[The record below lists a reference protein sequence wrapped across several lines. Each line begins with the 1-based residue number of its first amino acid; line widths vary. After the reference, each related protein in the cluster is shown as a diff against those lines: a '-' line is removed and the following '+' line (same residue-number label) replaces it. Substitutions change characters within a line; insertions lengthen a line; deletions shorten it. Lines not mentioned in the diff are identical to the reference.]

1 MSKRAKIFPLVL
13 ITAIVVAMLSVASV
27 ASTLGTCSTSL
38 SPERCSCVANSH
50 PCHGEANTR
59 TMVSL
64 TGKLVSYTIP
74 NQTQKLVT
82 GERWKTGD
90 EGYCSFV
97 WLPDIIICILLTRI
111 IPVVRNVCPAVQT
124 NTDQTFIT
132 ITGRWQCINV
142 TPLIYHRR
150 ICHVS
155 SAKKNYA
162 ASQGNHGYSFCFL
175 GLSLVFFSILVY
187 YAVSTH
193 LLQMSNTIL
202 GQIKWLYFTPMITL
216 RQMLPLVDSGMPS

>member
-82 GERWKTGD
+82 GERWRP
-90 EGYCSFV
+90 EMRLPQLCR
-97 WLPDIIICILLTRI
+97 LPDIIICILLTRI
-111 IPVVRNVCPAVQT
+111 IPVVRNVRPAVQT

-142 TPLIYHRR
+142 TP
-150 ICHVS
+150 
-155 SAKKNYA
+155 
-162 ASQGNHGYSFCFL
+162 
-175 GLSLVFFSILVY
+175 
-187 YAVSTH
+187 
-193 LLQMSNTIL
+193 
-202 GQIKWLYFTPMITL
+202 
-216 RQMLPLVDSGMPS
+216 

>member
-90 EGYCSFV
+90 EATAALSATGYYNMYFADAYHTCGTECSS
-97 WLPDIIICILLTRI
+97 CGANKYR
-111 IPVVRNVCPAVQT
+111 
-124 NTDQTFIT
+124 
-132 ITGRWQCINV
+132 
-142 TPLIYHRR
+142 
-150 ICHVS
+150 
-155 SAKKNYA
+155 
-162 ASQGNHGYSFCFL
+162 
-175 GLSLVFFSILVY
+175 
-187 YAVSTH
+187 
-193 LLQMSNTIL
+193 SNIH
-202 GQIKWLYFTPMITL
+202 YNN
-216 RQMLPLVDSGMPS
+216 R